1 MNGKLIKM
9 MQQREALIALLTEKE
24 YERIT
29 NNTRNVHKYKALYDI
44 LYKLDK
50 GIEEE
55 LNNGM

>member
-29 NNTRNVHKYKALYDI
+29 NNTRNVNKYKALYDI

-55 LNNGM
+55 LNHDL